1 MPDLIAAPVAWAR
14 GRRPRRADLKAD
26 VLAGLPGAISNV
38 PDGMAA
44 SLLAGVN
51 PVHGLYAC
59 FAGPVAGGL
68 TSSSRLMVV
77 VTTSAA
83 ALAAGS
89 ALQSTPT
96 NDRAAAVV
104 WLTLVA
110 GTLMVLAGVFHL
122 GRYTRFVS
130 QSVMLGF
137 LSGIAVNIV
146 LSQIPSLT
154 GAPSQGSVAIEKAW
168 NVLTNPSEM
177 NLASCLAGFGALLIL
192 VVVSRTP
199 LSLFAS
205 LVALIVPTALVLI
218 AGADSVA
225 QVKDVG
231 EIPTGIPLPAFPTLS
246 ALSIHV
252 VVGAASVAAIVLVQG
267 AGVAEIA
274 PNPDGSRGRSNTD
287 FMAQGF
293 GNLASGVFGGQPV
306 GGSLGQTALNVTAG
320 ARSRWAGIFS
330 GFWMLLILVAFSGL
344 VAKVVMPTLAAVL
357 IYAGVGALRV
367 GQVETV
373 ARTSMTSRVALVTT
387 FVATLFLPVAAAVG
401 IGVALSLMLQ
411 LNQEAL
417 DLSVKRLVPTDD
429 GHLLE
434 TEAPK
439 FLQPGDI
446 VALDVYGSLFYAG
459 ARTLQARLP
468 DPTGADGAVVVL
480 RLRGRT
486 TLGSTAL
493 TVLADYA
500 RSLDAVHGSLY
511 LTGLD
516 ETLVSQWERLGL
528 GEEYENIHIY
538 PAGPVLGGSTYAAL
552 LDARAHQIRAD
563 PADLS

>member
-1 MPDLIAAPVAWAR
+1 ML
-14 GRRPRRADLKAD
+14 
-26 VLAGLPGAISNV
+26 
-38 PDGMAA
+38 
-44 SLLAGVN
+44 
-51 PVHGLYAC
+51 
-59 FAGPVAGGL
+59 
-68 TSSSRLMVV
+68 
-77 VTTSAA
+77 
-83 ALAAGS
+83 
-89 ALQSTPT
+89 
-96 NDRAAAVV
+96 
-104 WLTLVA
+104 
-110 GTLMVLAGVFHL
+110 HL

-218 AGADSVA
+218 AGADRVA

-267 AGVAEIA
+267 AGVAGIA

-387 FVATLFLPVAAAVG
+387 SWPRCSYRWQLPWASA
-401 IGVALSLMLQ
+401 SP
-411 LNQEAL
+411 
-417 DLSVKRLVPTDD
+417 SR
-429 GHLLE
+429 
-434 TEAPK
+434 
-439 FLQPGDI
+439 
-446 VALDVYGSLFYAG
+446 
-459 ARTLQARLP
+459 
-468 DPTGADGAVVVL
+468 
-480 RLRGRT
+480 
-486 TLGSTAL
+486 
-493 TVLADYA
+493 
-500 RSLDAVHGSLY
+500 
-511 LTGLD
+511 
-516 ETLVSQWERLGL
+516 
-528 GEEYENIHIY
+528 
-538 PAGPVLGGSTYAAL
+538 
-552 LDARAHQIRAD
+552 
-563 PADLS
+563 